1 MKRLKK
7 SAIWLTFAMVIGG
20 HVVAQPAQPTAPK
33 AAETAEPALPKLSL
47 DEAKKQAQELRNQ
60 VRAHIRHAQHLQ
72 TQARKEKDV
81 IKLSCVNDKFIK
93 LKAEANIFDLAH
105 RELVELLDSDT
116 QRSALFGR
124 TSKAA
129 SDVRKVR
136 EEADACIG
144 EAQLGQDSESD
155 FVGPEL
161 LDDPTLSLPFDISVE
176 PPAYASPYI

>member
-7 SAIWLTFAMVIGG
+7 SAVWVAFAMAIGG

-33 AAETAEPALPKLSL
+33 AADKAEPALPKLGP

-60 VRAHIRHAQHLQ
+60 VRVHIQHVQHLQ
-72 TQARKEKDV
+72 AQARKEKDV

-93 LKAEANIFDLAH
+93 LKAEANIFDLTH
-105 RELVELLDSDT
+105 RELLALLDSEA
-116 QRSALFGR
+116 QRSALFAR

-144 EAQLGQDSESD
+144 EPQLGQDSESD
-155 FVGPEL
+155 FVAPDL
-161 LDDPTLSLPFDISVE
+161 LDDPTLGLPFDISVE
-176 PPAYASPYI
+176 PPAYASPYT